1 MLGAER
7 VEAQRLSL
15 GDVRYRYREGGT
27 IMYGGPGT
35 VVFDVEPLTPAI
47 LRESLERNA
56 AEIDACPPS
65 IRAMFSRPT
74 PRPSPPE
81 PKHAAPW
88 WYRLASRF
96 LPARCREVPEA
107 RSPERTLLR
116 QAALVLRWAYLQG
129 FASGEDPE
137 WYHGHGRW
145 LLVVGLW
152 GGYREL
158 RPGQPPRTRR
168 APYAFL
174 MAPGELHAVD
184 APTRGHTSLAVFLS
198 KGQRFYVRRSEVRG
212 WREHVQVEVRSV

>member
-15 GDVRYRYREGGT
+15 GDVRYRYREGGA

-35 VVFDVEPLTPAI
+35 VRFLDEPEQAP
-47 LRESLERNA
+47 
-56 AEIDACPPS
+56 
-65 IRAMFSRPT
+65 
-74 PRPSPPE
+74 
-81 PKHAAPW
+81 APW

-107 RSPERTLLR
+107 RKPERTLLR
-116 QAALVLRWAYLQG
+116 QAALVLRTVYLQG

-158 RPGQPPRTRR
+158 RPGQPPCTRR

-198 KGQRFYVRRSEVRG
+198 RGQRFYVRRSEVRG
-212 WREHVQVEVRSV
+212 WRDHVRKEVRSV